1 MDSRWKTKTIVYK
14 TIRNIFYSV
23 IYKLKNPHN
32 VDILT
37 LDELESKEINN
48 IIDLAI
54 DLKKELKKGKEKPL
68 LQNKTLAMIF
78 EKPST
83 RTRVSFETG
92 MFQLG
97 GHALTLSPNDL
108 QLSRGESI
116 ADTARTLS
124 RYVNVVMARVYDH
137 KSLETFARNSSI
149 PVINGLSD
157 SYHPCQILADLMT
170 IKEHKKNLKKIK
182 IAWIGDGNNVCNSLI
197 LGCAK
202 LKIQLSVAIP
212 DGYEPEFDVIKI
224 GKEAE
229 ILEVSD
235 NPETAVQDAD
245 VVMTDTFV
253 SIHNTSS
260 DRVKK
265 FLPKFQVNQALMNKA
280 KKDAIFM
287 HCLPAK
293 RDQEVTSDVIDG
305 SQSVVWDEAENRL
318 HVQKALLVHLLGV

>member
-1 MDSRWKTKTIVYK
+1 MNKK
-14 TIRNIFYSV
+14 
-23 IYKLKNPHN
+23 PHN
-32 VDILT
+32 VNILT
-37 LDELESKEINN
+37 LDELDSKEINH

-54 DLKKELKKGKEKPL
+54 DLKKQQKRDKEKPL

-116 ADTARTLS
+116 EDTAKVLS
-124 RYVNVVMARVYDH
+124 RYVNVIMARVYDH
-137 KSLETFARNSSI
+137 KSLETLARYASI

-157 SYHPCQILADLMT
+157 SFHPCQILADLMT
-170 IKEHKKNLKKIK
+170 IKEHKKNLKKVK
-182 IAWIGDGNNVCNSLI
+182 VAWIGDGNNVCNSLI

-202 LKIQLSVAIP
+202 LKIKLAIAVP
-212 DGYEPEFDVIKI
+212 NGYEPDFDVMKI

-235 NPETAVQDAD
+235 EPETAVQDAD
-245 VVMTDTFV
+245 VIMTDTFV
-253 SIHNTSS
+253 SIHNTNS
-260 DRVKK
+260 DRIKK
-265 FLPKFQVNQALMNKA
+265 FLPKFQVNQSLMNKA
-280 KKDAIFM
+280 KKDVIFM

-293 RDQEVTSDVIDG
+293 RDQEVTADVIDG
-305 SQSVVWDEAENRL
+305 PKSVVWDEAENRL

>member
-1 MDSRWKTKTIVYK
+1 MTKK
-14 TIRNIFYSV
+14 
-23 IYKLKNPHN
+23 PHN

-224 GKEAE
+224 GKDAE

-253 SIHNTSS
+253 SIHNTNS

-293 RDQEVTSDVIDG
+293 RDEEVTSDVIDG